1 MSLTLVRHLVA
12 RTLRWKR
19 LVGMSLLASVGGV
32 AAWIGM
38 SSATA
43 SAVPDEA
50 LMLYPSVVSTV
61 PAATLSIALLVVTS
75 AVLRDERDGGTLP
88 YIYLS
93 PMSALRFAV
102 SSATAAVITALIVAV
117 IGWVPGWIGAG
128 LVTGDWMLATPALA
142 LYGLAALG
150 YAAVALPLGYLIDR
164 SLIVGLA
171 YIFVWEG
178 IMASAVAG
186 LGPSSIWRTAL
197 SGYAGFVDLP
207 RDAMDV
213 LGSVTPGAGGAVAKM
228 IGLLVLGTAVLTW
241 AVRRRD
247 AV

>member
-1 MSLTLVRHLVA
+1 MNVALVRHLIG

-32 AAWIGM
+32 AAWIAM
-38 SSATA
+38 SGVPADAAIAQYHGVIA
-43 SAVPDEA
+43 S
-50 LMLYPSVVSTV
+50 V
-61 PAATLSIALLVVTS
+61 PAATLSIALLIVTS

-93 PMSALRFAV
+93 PMSAVRFSV
-102 SSATAAVITALIVAV
+102 SATCAATVTALIVAV
-117 IGWVPGWIGAG
+117 IGWIPGWIGAG
-128 LVTGDWMLATPALA
+128 VVTGDWTLGVPTLV
-142 LYGLAALG
+142 LYGLAAVG
-150 YAAVALPLGYLIDR
+150 YAGVALPLGYLVDR
-164 SLIVGLA
+164 SLIVGLV

-178 IMASAVAG
+178 ILSSAVAG

-197 SGYAGFVDLP
+197 SGYAGIEDLP

-213 LGSVTPGAGGAVAKM
+213 LGSVAPGTGGAVAKVAA
-228 IGLLVLGTAVLTW
+228 LLVLGTGVLVW
-241 AVRRRD
+241 AVRSRD

>member
-1 MSLTLVRHLVA
+1 MNFTLIRHLVG

-19 LVGMSLLASVGGV
+19 LIGMSLLASVGGV
-32 AAWIGM
+32 AAWISM
-38 SSATA
+38 SGLPADAAVLQYQGVISA
-43 SAVPDEA
+43 
-50 LMLYPSVVSTV
+50 V
-61 PAATLSIALLVVTS
+61 PAATLSIALLIVTS

-93 PMSALRFAV
+93 PMSALRFSL
-102 SSATAAVITALIVAV
+102 SSAVAALVTALIVAL
-117 IGWVPGWIGAG
+117 IGWIPGWIGAG
-128 LVTGDWMLATPALA
+128 VVTGDWTLALPALL
-142 LYGLAALG
+142 LYGLAAVG
-150 YAAVALPLGYLIDR
+150 YAGAALPLGYLVDR

-178 IMASAVAG
+178 IMASAVSG

-197 SGYAGFVDLP
+197 SGYAGLEDLP

-213 LGSVTPGAGGAVAKM
+213 LGSVAPGAGGAIAKVV
-228 IGLLVLGTAVLTW
+228 GLFVVGTAVLTW

>member
-1 MSLTLVRHLVA
+1 MSWTLVRHLFG

-32 AAWIGM
+32 VAWISMTGNPVDAAVLEYRE
-38 SSATA
+38 ATA
-43 SAVPDEA
+43 I
-50 LMLYPSVVSTV
+50 V
-61 PAATLSIALLVVTS
+61 PAATLSIALLIVTS
-75 AVLRDERDGGTLP
+75 AVLRDERDEGTLP

-93 PMSALRFAV
+93 PMSALRFSV
-102 SSATAAVITALIVAV
+102 SSAVAATTAALVVAF
-117 IGWVPGWIGAG
+117 IGWLPGWIGAG
-128 LVTGDWMLATPALA
+128 LVTGDWTLAVPALL

-178 IMASAVAG
+178 ILASVVSG

-197 SGYAGFVDLP
+197 SGYAGIEGLP
-207 RDAMDV
+207 LDALEV
-213 LGSVTPGAGGAVAKM
+213 LGTVTPGAGGAVAKVA
-228 IGLLVLGTAVLTW
+228 GLFVLGVGVLTW

>member
-1 MSLTLVRHLVA
+1 MNPTLIRHLVG

-32 AAWIGM
+32 AAWISMAGVPTEAAVVQYQGVI
-38 SSATA
+38 SA
-43 SAVPDEA
+43 
-50 LMLYPSVVSTV
+50 V
-61 PAATLSIALLVVTS
+61 PAATLSIALLIVTS

-93 PMSALRFAV
+93 PMSAMRF
-102 SSATAAVITALIVAV
+102 STSAAVAASITALIVAL
-117 IGWVPGWIGAG
+117 IGWIPGWIGAG
-128 LVTGDWMLATPALA
+128 LATGDWTLAVPALL
-142 LYGLAALG
+142 LYGLAAVG
-150 YAAVALPLGYLIDR
+150 YAGAALPLGYLVDR

-178 IMASAVAG
+178 ILASAVSG

-197 SGYAGFVDLP
+197 SGYGGIEDLP

-213 LGSVTPGAGGAVAKM
+213 LGSVAPGAGGAIAKVVA
-228 IGLLVLGTAVLTW
+228 LFLLGTTVLTW

>member
-1 MSLTLVRHLVA
+1 MNWTLVRHLVT

-32 AAWIGM
+32 AAWISM
-38 SSATA
+38 SGNLADAAVLQYQGVTA
-43 SAVPDEA
+43 
-50 LMLYPSVVSTV
+50 TV
-61 PAATLSIALLVVTS
+61 PAATLSIALLIVTS
-75 AVLRDERDGGTLP
+75 AVLRDERDGGTLS

-93 PMSALRFAV
+93 PMSAIRFSV
-102 SSATAAVITALIVAV
+102 SSAVAAALAALVVAF
-117 IGWVPGWIGAG
+117 IGWLPGWVGAG
-128 LVTGDWMLATPALA
+128 VMTGDWTLALPALL

-178 IMASAVAG
+178 ILASAVSG

-197 SGYAGFVDLP
+197 SGYAGVGDLP
-207 RDAMDV
+207 RDALDV
-213 LGSVTPGAGGAVAKM
+213 LGSVTPGAGGAIAKVVV
-228 IGLLVLGTAVLTW
+228 LFVLGTGVLTW